1 MHLNPLLKIVFAI
14 MIVAAIASLVG
25 ESEGNLFLDFLWAN

>member
-14 MIVAAIASLVG
+14 MIVAAIASLAE
-25 ESEGNLFLDFLWAN
+25 ESDGRLLLDFLWSN